1 MKFSL
6 KMLLAGFVVISVAA
20 GCSKDESNP
29 TDPNNGGG
37 NNTNTFK
44 KENLY
49 TTWAFGK
56 GTVNGQVNSGL
67 KYNDKFI
74 TFTNDGKYSV
84 PITSTYNEEGTWTL
98 TSDNKYLVK
107 QWTNPIAGGPPA
119 PDTLQIVKSTADTL
133 HIKNVNQLSVKEEY
147 VLVRGAIGAVAA
159 AKINGRQWLATY
171 SDAYSN
177 SQGNFISLK
186 NELTGEHITLKV
198 AKFETGSYIV
208 RETGNDA
215 AYELSGQYSQGSET
229 TGTTTI
235 TSANGTKVSG
245 TFSFTTKMQNDPT
258 KTIVVTDG
266 RFTAE

>member
-6 KMLLAGFVVISVAA
+6 KMLLAGYVMVSVAA

-29 TDPNNGGG
+29 ADPNDGGG

-56 GTVNGQVNSGL
+56 GKINGQVNNGL

-74 TFTNDGKYSV
+74 TFTADGKYTV
-84 PITSTYNEEGTWTL
+84 PTTSSYTEEGTWSL
-98 TSDNKYLVK
+98 TSDNKHLVML
-107 QWTNPIAGGPPA
+107 WTNPIAGTPT
-119 PDTLQIVKSTADTL
+119 PDTLQILKSTADTL
-133 HIKNVNQLSVKEEY
+133 HTKKVNQQSVGEEY
-147 VLVRGAIGAVAA
+147 VLVRGAIGAVGA
-159 AKINGRQWLATY
+159 AKINGRQWLATK
-171 SDAYSN
+171 SDAYTN

-186 NELTGEHITLKV
+186 NELTGEHITLTV

-215 AYELSGQYSQGSET
+215 AYELKGEYSQGSQT
-229 TGTTTI
+229 TGTTVI

-245 TFSFTTKMQNDPT
+245 TFSFSTKMQNDPS
-258 KTIVVTDG
+258 KTIEVTDG